1 MFLFQELLPDHLL
14 KEAKVAA
21 DKSKGTGVQWPFG
34 WGKKKGDK
42 ELEALPTPEAEV
54 LKVWPSELVGFNATA
69 TRHDKGHHLHCSPLD
84 LKWRATA
91 AHGVPT
97 DAIAFGY
104 IADNMNASHCM
115 QNMVMASISAP

>member
-1 MFLFQELLPDHLL
+1 MTTTPQSTVQGVLCFQELLPDQLL

-54 LKVWPSELVGFNATA
+54 LKVWPMP
-69 TRHDKGHHLHCSPLD
+69 H
-84 LKWRATA
+84 
-91 AHGVPT
+91 
-97 DAIAFGY
+97 
-104 IADNMNASHCM
+104 
-115 QNMVMASISAP
+115 